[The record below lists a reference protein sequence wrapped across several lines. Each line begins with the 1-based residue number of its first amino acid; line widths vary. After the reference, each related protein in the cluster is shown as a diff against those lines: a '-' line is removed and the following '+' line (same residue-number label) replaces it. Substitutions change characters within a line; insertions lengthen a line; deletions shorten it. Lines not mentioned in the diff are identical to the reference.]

1 MTVAKGRVLIIEHD
15 EWEAT
20 LLTKFLSEA
29 GYEVHVTGSARTGF
43 EKTREVEPDCILC
56 NVNLPDV
63 DGYWV
68 ARRVRAEPTRVAT
81 TPFLFLIEADDT
93 ESRLEG
99 LNVGADL
106 YLNKPFRNEEVVAQ
120 VGALIEMA
128 NRLRQQRES
137 FTSEGPESEV
147 GGAAI
152 QGDLAQMS
160 IVTVLTLLELERRT
174 GHLKIRDDASRTA
187 IFELCEG
194 AFARAMLDEEP
205 LDVTALLRQV
215 VCWKKGNFSFR
226 GGKIQALQGELKK
239 IGGLLLEAMRL
250 EDEAKR

>member
-1 MTVAKGRVLIIEHD
+1 VAKGRVLIIEHE

-29 GYEVHVTGSARTGF
+29 GYEVEIASSARAGF
-43 EKTREVEPDCILC
+43 EKTRQIEPDCILC
-56 NVNLPDV
+56 DVNLPDV

-81 TPFLFLIEADDT
+81 TPFLFLIEAGDT

-106 YLNKPFRNEEVVAQ
+106 YLNKPLRNEEVVAQ
-120 VGALIEMA
+120 VSALIEMA

-137 FTSEGPESEV
+137 FTSEGPESEAE
-147 GGAAI
+147 GAAI

-160 IVTVLTLLELERRT
+160 IVTVLSLLELERRT
-174 GHLKIRDDASRTA
+174 GILKIRDEESKTVV
-187 IFELCEG
+187 FELVEG
-194 AFARAMLDEEP
+194 AFARAVLDDAP
-205 LDVTALLRQV
+205 FDMMALLSDV
-215 VCWKKGNFSFR
+215 VRWKKGNFSFR
-226 GGKIQALQGELKK
+226 GGKVQPAPEPKK

-250 EDEAKR
+250 EDEATR